1 MSPLLLWCLGPEA
14 VTDCRVSCRSCVTP
28 ASLDDACW
36 CMSRLQPG
44 LRWAIGRTSPSQS
57 RVACAV
63 DHVHHLY
70 RCQAPPPHMHQL
82 TVGQSMIIHLA
93 RTLITGPPASMG
105 TSKASKRRQA
115 QRPGRRERAVERGG
129 APAAGAEG
137 STSSSSQWLNMASSS
152 AATSLPCSSEDH
164 SVLAWATGSDAT
176 RPWYRPYPRCS
187 GYRPLDIRSMHQ
199 QTPLRLTR
207 WTSTCPFRKGSPLII
222 WTRLG
227 RSRRM

>member
-1 MSPLLLWCLGPEA
+1 MVCRTSTPTADMATRWMCLVPIPSSQVAGHGVMSPLLLWCLGPGA

-70 RCQAPPPHMHQL
+70 RCQAAPHHMHQL

-129 APAAGAEG
+129 APAAGVEG
-137 STSSSSQWLNMASSS
+137 SSAEEGPTSSSSQWLNMASSS
-152 AATSLPCSSEDH
+152 AAASLPCSSDDH
-164 SVLAWATGSDAT
+164 SVLAWLRCPGTG
-176 RPWYRPYPRCS
+176 
-187 GYRPLDIRSMHQ
+187 L
-199 QTPLRLTR
+199 
-207 WTSTCPFRKGSPLII
+207 WTSGPCTS
-222 WTRLG
+222 RLP
-227 RSRRM
+227 SA